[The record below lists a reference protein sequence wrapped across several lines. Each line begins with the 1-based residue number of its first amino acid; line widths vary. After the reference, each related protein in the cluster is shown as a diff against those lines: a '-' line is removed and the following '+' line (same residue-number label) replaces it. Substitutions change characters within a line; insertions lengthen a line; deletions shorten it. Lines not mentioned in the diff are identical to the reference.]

1 MPISFVT
8 IEPPQPQDH
17 DIRQQL
23 AAGDYHNAFEQLV
36 ERYKE
41 KVFRLCFSMVR
52 NETQAEDLTQDIF
65 FRVWKALPRYHGAA
79 SPSTWIYSIA
89 RNCCLSYLRKQRS
102 HPAIFL
108 AEEELE
114 RLEESTAVQSDA
126 LQAGADLDIQWMLG
140 QLPDKYRQVVTLFYL
155 EAKSY
160 EEVGAML
167 GLPLGTVKTFLY
179 RGKHELLKIAARRPR
194 AGMNLN
200 QRSTSHE

>member
-1 MPISFVT
+1 L
-8 IEPPQPQDH
+8 PQPQDQ
-17 DIRQQL
+17 DIRQHL
-23 AAGDYHNAFEQLV
+23 AAGHYHNAFEELL

-52 NETQAEDLTQDIF
+52 NEAQAEDLTQDIF
-65 FRVWKALPRYHGAA
+65 FRVWKALPGYHGAA

-89 RNCCLSYLRKQRS
+89 RNCCLTHLRKQRN
-102 HPAIFL
+102 HPTISL

-114 RLEESTAVQSDA
+114 RLEESIAVQSDS
-126 LQAGADLDIQWMLG
+126 LQAGTDLDIQWMLG

-160 EEVGAML
+160 EEVAAML

-179 RGKHELLKIAARRPR
+179 RGKQELLEIAARCP
-194 AGMNLN
+194 
-200 QRSTSHE
+200 QVRSTSNRINT

>member
-1 MPISFVT
+1 MLIAVT
-8 IEPPQPQDH
+8 LEPPQPQDQ

-23 AAGDYHNAFEQLV
+23 AAREYHQAFEQLL

-41 KVFRLCFSMVR
+41 KVFRLCISMVR

-65 FRVWKALPRYHGAA
+65 FRVWKALPGYHGAA

-89 RNCCLSYLRKQRS
+89 RNCCLSYLRKQKT
-102 HPAIFL
+102 HPALSL

-114 RLEESTAVQSDA
+114 RLEESVAVQNNVA
-126 LQAGADLDIQWMLG
+126 PAGIDLDVQWMLG
-140 QLPDKYRQVVTLFYL
+140 QLPEKYRQVVTLFYL

-179 RGKHELLKIAARRPR
+179 RGKQELLKIAARSPQVVTRPNR
-194 AGMNLN
+194 I
-200 QRSTSHE
+200 TT

>member
-1 MPISFVT
+1 VT
-8 IEPPQPQDH
+8 IEPPQPQDQ

-23 AAGDYHNAFEQLV
+23 AVGDYHNAFERLLG
-36 ERYKE
+36 RYKE

-65 FRVWKALPRYHGAA
+65 FRVWKALSGYHGAA

-89 RNCCLSYLRKQRS
+89 RNCCLSYLRKQRTRPTVS
-102 HPAIFL
+102 L
-108 AEEELE
+108 AEEDLG
-114 RLEESTAVQSDA
+114 RLEESASVQHDA
-126 LQAGADLDIQWMLG
+126 LEAGADLDIQWLLG
-140 QLPDKYRQVVTLFYL
+140 QLPEKYRQVVVLFYL

-179 RGKHELLKIAARRPR
+179 RGKQELLKIAARRPN
-194 AGMNLN
+194 AGIKST
-200 QRSTSHE
+200 RSST

>member
-1 MPISFVT
+1 MAISFVT
-8 IEPPQPQDH
+8 IEPPQPQDQ

-23 AAGDYHNAFEQLV
+23 AAGDYRNAFEQLV

-65 FRVWKALPRYHGAA
+65 LRVWKALPGYHGAA

-89 RNCCLSYLRKQRS
+89 RNCCLSYLRKQKT
-102 HPAIFL
+102 HPAISL

-114 RLEESTAVQSDA
+114 RLEESAAVQSDA
-126 LQAGADLDIQWMLG
+126 LEAGTDLDIAWMLG
-140 QLPDKYRQVVTLFYL
+140 QLPNKYRQVVTLFYL

-179 RGKHELLKIAARRPR
+179 RGKQELLKIAGRRPNT
-194 AGMNLN
+194 GIKLN
-200 QRSTSHE
+200 RSST